1 MNISWFIANRISGG
15 EQKNSNL
22 SRPVI
27 RIATGGIILGVMVM
41 ILTVFI
47 VKGFQKE
54 VKERAIAFSAHV
66 QIINKNEENSGESLP
81 ILLHQKITDELLKN
95 NEIRTIQHFIL
106 KNGII
111 KTKTEN
117 EGVVVKGIGE
127 NYSWGYIGENIISGS
142 TFQEKKHETNEHPV
156 LISSIIANRLQ
167 VKVDDKLIIYF
178 IVPDTMLH
186 IKYSAID
193 TLIQQKDPF
202 ILRLKNSFDN
212 ETPETELKVM
222 HHPRS
227 SVFRISGIYEIGR
240 AHV

>member
-142 TFQEKKHETNEHPV
+142 TFQEKKHEANEHPV